1 MKRFLPLL
9 MLTGLLFGQD
19 VLTTAKGNVY
29 KGKFIERT
37 PNGVVFHAE
46 GMLQSQEIQLSSI
59 NRLVLTD
66 GSLIVDFGEF
76 VNKDI
81 KVKIPQENTAG
92 SNTNFSLRN
101 IGGVLIGVSGIMLLF
116 ISNDEFE
123 FDESGL
129 ADDIDKQYEDWE
141 DRFRSQSNLAYTL
154 LAVGGLLIAL
164 DKE

>member
-101 IGGVLIGVSGIMLLF
+101 IGGVLIGVSGLLYS
-116 ISNDEFE
+116 I
-123 FDESGL
+123 L
-129 ADDIDKQYEDWE
+129 
-141 DRFRSQSNLAYTL
+141 
-154 LAVGGLLIAL
+154 
-164 DKE
+164 